1 VCAQGS
7 RILCLLLSLAHGCR
21 CSTGYCIAGYVG
33 VRGDGWMDAMQER
46 EMEAWVGMS
55 VCGGR
60 MNK

>member
-1 VCAQGS
+1 MPRGVAFFAFFS
-7 RILCLLLSLAHGCR
+7 ALLMVVD
-21 CSTGYCIAGYVG
+21 TGYCIAGYVG
-33 VRGDGWMDAMQER
+33 VRGDGWMDAMEER